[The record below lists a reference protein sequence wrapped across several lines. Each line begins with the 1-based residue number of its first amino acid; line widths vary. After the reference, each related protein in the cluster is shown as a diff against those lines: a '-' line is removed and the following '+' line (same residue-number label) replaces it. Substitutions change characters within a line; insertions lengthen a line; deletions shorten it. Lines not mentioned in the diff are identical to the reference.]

1 MYIQRFMDGL
11 LAKAMKTSNSVLVT
25 GPRQVGKST
34 MISHVLPKLRYVTL
48 DDPFVEEQAK
58 NDSRTFMQLNP
69 PPVAIDEVQHAPVL
83 FRFIKMEADKN
94 RRAKGLYCLSGSQP
108 FQLMQGVSE
117 SLSGRV

>member
-48 DDPFVEEQAK
+48 DDPFVEE
-58 NDSRTFMQLNP
+58 
-69 PPVAIDEVQHAPVL
+69 
-83 FRFIKMEADKN
+83 
-94 RRAKGLYCLSGSQP
+94 
-108 FQLMQGVSE
+108 
-117 SLSGRV
+117 